1 MEALVADLTLQELER
16 YKYEGIPADNTIR
29 ILTLYPGASRT
40 RLEGRLEFANL
51 DDKPQYEAISYVWGD
66 PTRCE
71 EIIINNKSLAL
82 TQSIS
87 DALRRMRHETELR
100 QLWADQISINQDD
113 LVERGKQVRL
123 MGQIYKGAMRVLI
136 WLGRDEENLARLALN
151 KFRCLKN
158 IFDDG
163 VQLKKFTEDQKECL
177 ETLDDGSWPSLRK
190 FYNLP
195 WVSLCLPGTLL

>member
-1 MEALVADLTLQELER
+1 MVH
-16 YKYEGIPADNTIR
+16 G
-29 ILTLYPGASRT
+29 
-40 RLEGRLEFANL
+40 
-51 DDKPQYEAISYVWGD
+51 EAIPKKNCRDTIKRLYTEKG
-66 PTRCE
+66 
-71 EIIINNKSLAL
+71 
-82 TQSIS
+82 Q
-87 DALRRMRHETELR
+87 RRATSC
-100 QLWADQISINQDD
+100 D
-113 LVERGKQVRL
+113 
-123 MGQIYKGAMRVLI
+123 GQIYKGAMRVLI